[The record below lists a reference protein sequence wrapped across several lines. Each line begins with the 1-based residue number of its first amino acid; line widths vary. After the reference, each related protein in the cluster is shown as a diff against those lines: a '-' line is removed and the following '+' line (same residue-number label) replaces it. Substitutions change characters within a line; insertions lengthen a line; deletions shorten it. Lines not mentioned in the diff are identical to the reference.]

1 MEVKLNVK
9 TPKGQAAK
17 CIESQKNILVGIT
30 RKDRIIKQEIVNDGE
45 FYWILNLKDRSE
57 IEEITMRMAKGE
69 VMIKQFY
76 STLFKWIHRANK
88 LCAKF
93 GKATT
98 WIKKWILK
106 QLNKQ
111 AQAGTKDNGLKK
123 EIEGMKDEE
132 FTEFIKF
139 NDIETMKE
147 FLNQELMSIEILTE

>member
-30 RKDRIIKQEIVNDGE
+30 RKDRIIKQEIINDGE
-45 FYWILNLKDRSE
+45 FYWVLNLKDKPE
-57 IEEITMRMAKGE
+57 LEEIMMRIAKGE

-76 STLFKWIHRANK
+76 NTLFKWIHRANK

-93 GKATT
+93 GKATS

-111 AQAGTKDNGLKK
+111 SQAGSKNDGLIKQ
-123 EIEGMKDEE
+123 IEEMKDEE

-147 FLNQELMSIEILTE
+147 FLNQELMNIEILKE